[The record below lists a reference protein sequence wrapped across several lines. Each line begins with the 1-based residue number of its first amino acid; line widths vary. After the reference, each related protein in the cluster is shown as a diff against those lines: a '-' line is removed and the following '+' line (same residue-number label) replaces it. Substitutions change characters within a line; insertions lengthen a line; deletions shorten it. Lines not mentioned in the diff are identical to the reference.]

1 MTRSIRV
8 SIADRETAIASA
20 TGASRGK
27 PGTGETG
34 TIRAIREGATPFPL
48 PFLYLRSLQIESM
61 NADKPSCPEHGVRF
75 MHGHRGGGT
84 AGKWYKC
91 YYCQFKEFVQHNR
104 FLVIESGYATSALTL
119 FLFAVLR

>member
-1 MTRSIRV
+1 
-8 SIADRETAIASA
+8 
-20 TGASRGK
+20 
-27 PGTGETG
+27 
-34 TIRAIREGATPFPL
+34 
-48 PFLYLRSLQIESM
+48 M

-91 YYCQFKEFVQHNR
+91 YFCQFKQFVHRNR
-104 FLVIESGYATSALTL
+104 FLVIESSYATSALTL